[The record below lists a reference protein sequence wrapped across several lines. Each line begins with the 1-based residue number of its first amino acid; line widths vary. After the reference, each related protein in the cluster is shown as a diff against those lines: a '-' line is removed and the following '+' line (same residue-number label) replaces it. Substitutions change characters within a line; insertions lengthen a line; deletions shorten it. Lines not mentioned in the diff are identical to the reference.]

1 MQFQQIFTVESPLIL
16 ASESPQRADILTMM
30 QIPFRTVKSDFPE
43 ILDPAL
49 SPAETA
55 ELFAKGK
62 AESVARNFPN
72 SFVVGVDT
80 LVVSADGEILGKP
93 KDETEARRMIAQKSG
108 KMETVLSGICLV
120 TPTQT
125 LVRHET
131 AEIHF
136 AILTAEDVEWMLA
149 CNEWQGRSGAISV
162 EGRSSVFIERI
173 NGNFWNIVGFPIPT
187 FLKMLKQA
195 VSSR

>member
-1 MQFQQIFTVESPLIL
+1 MHFQQIFTAEDPLIL
-16 ASESPQRADILTMM
+16 ASESPQRVEILTMM
-30 QIPFRTVKSDFPE
+30 QIPFCTVKSDFPE

-49 SPAETA
+49 SPVETA
-55 ELFAKGK
+55 GLFAKGK
-62 AESVARNFPN
+62 AESVAKNFPN

-93 KDETEARRMIAQKSG
+93 KDEIEARRMIAQKSG
-108 KMETVLSGICLV
+108 KMETVISGICLV

-125 LVRHET
+125 IVRHEI

-136 AILTAEDVEWMLA
+136 AVITAEDIEWMLA

-162 EGRSSVFIERI
+162 EGRSSAFIERI

-187 FLKMLKQA
+187 FLKMLKQV
-195 VSSR
+195 VSGK